1 MKKSLIALAVAGVFA
16 APAVM
21 ADSNVTVYGVVSA
34 SMDMTNTGT
43 GSAVGAPAG
52 FKGSK
57 ISSNTS
63 RLGVKG
69 SEDLGGGASVV
80 WQIESLVSIDGG
92 ANGAAAAPVNGL
104 ATRNTF
110 VGLAAPTGTFLLGRH
125 DTPYKIA
132 TRAYD
137 LFGDGIADNRA
148 IMGGGLNTVTAP
160 ATNGGVGTINL
171 ATGVRNA
178 AGNSTGAG
186 ASFDGRQTDVLAYVS
201 PKMGGFT
208 AILAMVMGAEGQNNA
223 NQLAG
228 SAYSLA
234 GLYGNG
240 PISASFAY
248 ETHNIGTAPGTVG
261 FVGFV
266 GLPLKLKESAWKIG
280 AGYKVD
286 AFEINAVYEKTRDD
300 LGGAL
305 GAATVGQDLFGHSAY
320 YLSGKVNFGAS
331 AVKLAYGVAGNLAML
346 GNAAAAADTGAS
358 QVSVGYDYGFSKRT
372 TGYVLY
378 TQLSN
383 KANATYALGNAG
395 IGNGNVFLNGA
406 GSKPSAISMGI
417 KHSF

>member
-34 SMDMTNTGT
+34 SMDMFNT
-43 GSAVGAPAG
+43 GSATVQNQATGAGVG

-57 ISSNTS
+57 VSSNTS

-80 WQIESLVSIDGG
+80 WQIESLIQIDGG
-92 ANGAAAAPVNGL
+92 VSGAAQNTSGL

-125 DTPYKIA
+125 DTPYKIS

-148 IMGGGLNTVTAP
+148 IMGGGLNTATSAAFRSGVAGVYPVTP
-160 ATNGGVGTINL
+160 F
-171 ATGVRNA
+171 
-178 AGNSTGAG
+178 TGAG

-223 NQLAG
+223 YQQAG
-228 SAYSLA
+228 NAYSLA

-248 ETHNIGTAPGTVG
+248 ETHNIGDAPGVVG
-261 FVGFV
+261 VAA
-266 GLPLKLKESAWKIG
+266 LPLGTKLKESAWKVG
-280 AGYKVD
+280 AGYKVA
-286 AFEINAVYEKTRDD
+286 AFELNAVYEKTKDNFGGYAALLTNGLAAGSNV
-300 LGGAL
+300 LGH
-305 GAATVGQDLFGHSAY
+305 TAY

-331 AVKLAYGVAGNLAML
+331 AVKLAYGVAGNLGMGGTAL
-346 GNAAAAADTGAS
+346 ATDTGAS

-383 KANATYALGNAG
+383 NANAVYALGNAG
-395 IGNGNVFLNGA
+395 IGNGTVLQTGP

>member
-21 ADSNVTVYGVVSA
+21 ADSNVTVYGVVNA

-52 FKGSK
+52 FKGTK

-80 WQIESLVSIDGG
+80 WQIESLVQMDGG
-92 ANGAAAAPVNGL
+92 VAGATQNTSGL

-125 DTPYKIA
+125 DTPYKIS

-137 LFGDGIADNRA
+137 LFGDNIADNRA
-148 IMGGGLNTVTAP
+148 IMGGGLNTVLSPAFGAAAAP
-160 ATNGGVGTINL
+160 NL
-171 ATGVRNA
+171 AIPPA
-178 AGNSTGAG
+178 ANRASGAG

-208 AILAMVMGAEGQNNA
+208 AILAMVMGAEGQTNS

-228 SAYSLA
+228 NAYSLA

-240 PISASFAY
+240 PISATFAY
-248 ETHNIGTAPGTVG
+248 ETHNIGNAPGAVG
-261 FVGFV
+261 IGA
-266 GLPLKLKESAWKIG
+266 LTSKLKESAWKIG
-280 AGYKVD
+280 AGYKVE
-286 AFEINAVYEKTRDD
+286 AFEINAVYEKTKDD
-300 LGGAL
+300 FGIVA
-305 GAATVGQDLFGHSAY
+305 GAANAGKDVFGHSAY

-331 AVKLAYGVAGNLAML
+331 AVKLAYGVAGNQAMV
-346 GNAAAAADTGAS
+346 GNAALAANTGAS

-395 IGNGNVFLNGA
+395 IGNGTVYMNGP